1 MSDSRP
7 VTRTLACGS
16 NASPPVEKGN
26 RGWRRFSAGSLAGGT
41 IPIFESCSI
50 IRRHSSE
57 LTRTSRR
64 GSCISLSRP
73 QLSPPRTRTHG
84 DRDPYAQRA
93 TPKWRADTRTARRGS
108 IEASSSSHTSLGR
121 GLYSGHDPEGQKG
134 AARSEAPV
142 FGRELNC
149 ISTCLKVK
157 LAEKVGVQLTIIGTL
172 WRANVRKQTEQDSQC
187 EFLRAENYQISLP
200 SVDNGGGSKERPVFR
215 STRKRDSCELAGSY
229 PVPSTVSLV
238 ML

>member
-41 IPIFESCSI
+41 ILAFESFSI
-50 IRRHSSE
+50 IRLYSSE

-64 GSCISLSRP
+64 RSCKSLSRP
-73 QLSPPRTRTHG
+73 QPSPPRMRTHG
-84 DRDPYAQRA
+84 DRAPCAWRA
-93 TPKWRADTRTARRGS
+93 TPKRRADTRAARRGS

-121 GLYSGHDPEGQKG
+121 GLFSGHDPEGQKG
-134 AARSEAPV
+134 AACSEAPV

-149 ISTCLKVK
+149 ISNCLKVK
-157 LAEKVGVQLTIIGTL
+157 LAEQVGVQLAQSAASLAAVRLAESYLASPLRNDCHPHGSGVALTPCKSAASAA
-172 WRANVRKQTEQDSQC
+172 RAPVVVCVAHACLLAQ
-187 EFLRAENYQISLP
+187 
-200 SVDNGGGSKERPVFR
+200 GG
-215 STRKRDSCELAGSY
+215 
-229 PVPSTVSLV
+229 
-238 ML
+238 

>member
-41 IPIFESCSI
+41 IPIFESGSI

-57 LTRTSRR
+57 LMKTFLRPICIRESRR
-64 GSCISLSRP
+64 QSIP
-73 QLSPPRTRTHG
+73 ARTRTHG
-84 DRDPYAQRA
+84 DRAPC
-93 TPKWRADTRTARRGS
+93 ARRAAPKCRTS
-108 IEASSSSHTSLGR
+108 TRAARRSPTESSSSSHTSLGR

-134 AARSEAPV
+134 AACSEVPV
-142 FGRELNC
+142 FGRELNS

-157 LAEKVGVQLTIIGTL
+157 QAE
-172 WRANVRKQTEQDSQC
+172 
-187 EFLRAENYQISLP
+187 
-200 SVDNGGGSKERPVFR
+200 
-215 STRKRDSCELAGSY
+215 
-229 PVPSTVSLV
+229 
-238 ML
+238 